1 MGLVTLGPPGEI
13 VLELAKLNNTTVFV
27 ETGTFQGGTTRWAS
41 GHFNSV
47 YTIEKS
53 ESIFALN
60 NKELSKLKG
69 VKPLLGDSR
78 ELLPKILTEIGNRK
92 TVFWLDGHWSGG
104 ETAGKD
110 DECPLLGE
118 LKCLLNRKEDIIL
131 IDDARLFL
139 SAPPLPHKPSEW
151 PTIKEVI
158 IALSSSGNRPFIQII
173 DDIIFAIPDKEPLK
187 NTLVKYTQARSIPF
201 WSNLGNFNPKN
212 LGKDDL
218 KTILK
223 KIKHRFIHNY

>member
-1 MGLVTLGPPGEI
+1 MGLVTLGPPDEI
-13 VLELAKLNNTTVFV
+13 VLELAKLNNATVFV
-27 ETGTFQGGTTRWAS
+27 ETGTFHGGTTRWAS

-47 YTIEKS
+47 YTVEKS

-78 ELLPKILTEIGNRK
+78 ELLPRILAEIGDHK
-92 TVFWLDGHWSGG
+92 TIFWLDGHWSGG
-104 ETAGKD
+104 ETAGSD

-118 LKCLLNRKEDIIL
+118 LACLSKRKEDIIL

-139 SAPPLPHKPSEW
+139 SVPPLPHKPSDW
-151 PTIKEVI
+151 PTIPDVI
-158 IALSSSGNRPFIQII
+158 DVLSGSRDRPFIQII
-173 DDIIFAIPDKEPLK
+173 DDIIFAIPNREPLK
-187 NTLVKYTQARSIPF
+187 STLIKYTQARSIPF
-201 WSNLGNFNPKN
+201 WNNLGNFNPRN
-212 LGKDDL
+212 LQRDDL

-223 KIKHRFIHNY
+223 KLKHRFIHD